1 MRSVTF
7 LLSFVVS
14 QFGVCHFDVYAV
26 PSFVVVVDIMFF
38 LPPFRFQHSIDNLCK
53 WSFFICVWIRHIYVF
68 VCVFECCFLSSIWAM
83 RSSIIINKVW
93 GTAIKNNFSDCLCMF
108 VSVFIKRFYII
119 KTHTRTQ
126 ISISCYYFQH
136 SVWFWLS
143 SLLLLLFSSSWV
155 YFPSLVL
162 KIISKPKNQHEI
174 K

>member
-14 QFGVCHFDVYAV
+14 QFGVCHSDVYAV
-26 PSFVVVVDIMFF
+26 PSFVVVVDVVFF
-38 LPPFRFQHSIDNLCK
+38 SLRFDSNIQSTIYANDHLFAFWFD
-53 WSFFICVWIRHIYVF
+53 IYVF
-68 VCVFECCFLSSIWAM
+68 VYVFECCFLSSIWAM

-143 SLLLLLFSSSWV
+143 SLLLLLFSSSRV
-155 YFPSLVL
+155 YFASLVL